1 MRRTVRAARGE
12 VLPIGTP
19 LGPYVTVSE
28 AEVVE
33 SGGQRRTQY
42 TVKCPLCGLQRT
54 GAASLFRKVPKCRCD
69 RPPVKMR
76 TPEEWASLV
85 EEASEAFGTDFRYA
99 EAMARDFHRLQER
112 DTKLLN
118 L

>member
-1 MRRTVRAARGE
+1 MRRTVRGE
-12 VLPIGTP
+12 SLPIGTP
-19 LGPYVTVSE
+19 LGPYMTISG
-28 AEVVE
+28 AERVE

-42 TVKCPLCGLQRT
+42 TVECPLCGLQRT

-76 TPEEWASLV
+76 TPEEWVSLV

-99 EAMARDFHRLQER
+99 EQMARDFHRLQER
-112 DTKLLN
+112 DMKLLG